1 MLYKCLQF
9 TVLLSISLA
18 SCNNVENQS
27 KVLKKM
33 EFVKVDSLVFDEL
46 QILNVL
52 DYHPEQDIY
61 LMVTKGVEGRY
72 FIFNSDGEML
82 AEELLSEGPNAF
94 GMVLHRAGFVGD
106 EIMFVSDQE
115 IFMYDLAFQQLRK
128 LPFEQDTRVRM
139 IHTPLDNLNEVNI
152 DDVSYGIANLSDK
165 NLEEYPMDYFDTLN
179 YFHLVNPADGSVI
192 KGGKIDDSSIF
203 KQSYFYPWKY
213 KPIYF
218 SDIKS
223 KVISLILPA
232 DTILFQYDKK
242 LELVNKIKLE
252 REEPDQLAKVPMEMA
267 NRNEIGAIV
276 DEFALGGGFS
286 HMVGQGDAFI
296 VEYTAGLAP
305 EDNIQTDDYR
315 ERMAIMETRKIYYYP
330 IEDGVQIGLPVLWD
344 KPGKLKLGLGNNR
357 YLHYADQAD
366 IHEEEK
372 EYQCYYIYE
381 LRPIEEEN

>member
-9 TVLLSISLA
+9 TVILSISLA

-82 AEELLSEGPNAF
+82 AGELLSEGPNAF

-115 IFMYDLAFQQLRK
+115 IFMYDLALQQLRK

-203 KQSYFYPWKY
+203 KQNYFYPGKH
-213 KPIYF
+213 KPVYF

-223 KVISLILPA
+223 RQISLILPA
-232 DTILFQYDKK
+232 DSILFQYNKQ
-242 LELVNKIKLE
+242 LELVNKIKL
-252 REEPDQLAKVPMEMA
+252 
-267 NRNEIGAIV
+267 
-276 DEFALGGGFS
+276 
-286 HMVGQGDAFI
+286 
-296 VEYTAGLAP
+296 
-305 EDNIQTDDYR
+305 
-315 ERMAIMETRKIYYYP
+315 
-330 IEDGVQIGLPVLWD
+330 
-344 KPGKLKLGLGNNR
+344 
-357 YLHYADQAD
+357 
-366 IHEEEK
+366 
-372 EYQCYYIYE
+372 
-381 LRPIEEEN
+381 

>member
-1 MLYKCLQF
+1 MLFRYLQLL
-9 TVLLSISLA
+9 VILSIGLV
-18 SCNNVENQS
+18 SCNRTENQS
-27 KVLKKM
+27 KDLKKM

-72 FIFNSDGEML
+72 FIFNSDGGML

-115 IFMYDLAFQQLRK
+115 IFMYDLALKKLRK

-165 NLEEYPMDYFDTLN
+165 NLKEYPMDYFDTLN

-192 KGGKIDDSSIF
+192 KGGKIDESSIF
-203 KQSYFYPWKY
+203 KQNYFYPGKH
-213 KPIYF
+213 KPVYF

-223 KVISLILPA
+223 RQISLILPA
-232 DTILFQYDKK
+232 DSILFQYNKQ
-242 LELVNKIKLE
+242 LELVNKIKLK
-252 REEPDQLAKVPMEMA
+252 RKEPDQLFRVPMEMA
-267 NRNEIGAIV
+267 DREGFKSMGI
-276 DEFALGGGFS
+276 DFALGGGFTQITG
-286 HMVGQGDAFI
+286 MGDAFI

-305 EDNIQTDDYR
+305 EDNIQTEDYR
-315 ERMAIMETRKIYYYP
+315 ERMAIMETRKVYYYP
-330 IEDGVQIGLPVLWD
+330 IEDGVQVGLPVLWD

-357 YLHYADQAD
+357 YLHYADQAE
-366 IHEEEK
+366 IHKVEK

-381 LRPIEEEN
+381 LRPIGGKN

>member
-1 MLYKCLQF
+1 MGL
-9 TVLLSISLA
+9 V
-18 SCNNVENQS
+18 SCNRTENQS
-27 KVLKKM
+27 KDLKKM

-115 IFMYDLAFQQLRK
+115 IFMYDLALKKLRK

-139 IHTPLDNLNEVNI
+139 IHTPLDNLNEVKI
-152 DDVSYGIANLSDK
+152 DNVSYGIANLSDK
-165 NLEEYPMDYFDTLN
+165 RLDEFPMDYFDTLN

-203 KQSYFYPWKY
+203 KQNYFYPSKH

-232 DTILFQYDKK
+232 DTILFQFNKK

-252 REEPDQLAKVPMEMA
+252 REEPDQLAKLPMEMA
-267 NRNEIGAIV
+267 NRSEFGTIGK
-276 DEFALGGGFS
+276 EFALGGGFT
-286 HMVGQGDAFI
+286 HMVGQRDAFI

-305 EDNIQTDDYR
+305 EDNIQTEDYR
-315 ERMAIMETRKIYYYP
+315 ERMAIMETRKVYYYP
-330 IEDGVQIGLPVLWD
+330 IEDGVQVGLPVLWD

-381 LRPIEEEN
+381 LRPIGGKN